1 MDIYMPE
8 MDGRELISA
17 MRAQRPDLP
26 IIAISPALL
35 RDSGQIAL
43 NIVPADVIRLRNP
56 FRPFELIK
64 AIQSAMT
71 PAALPT
77 PAPARYCRC
86 AVRVK
91 PKPKVF
97 RPSDRRQ
104 PAAQIIPPGSRP
116 DYLPRLR
123 RPVCTPPP
131 WVTTDCNSG
140 SGCSRSKRTSSAASE
155 GISDAATSQQIS
167 FQFGTLGRV
176 P

>member
-1 MDIYMPE
+1 VKLGGPIVDIYMPE

-71 PAALPT
+71 PAALQT
-77 PAPARYCRC
+77 PAPA
-86 AVRVK
+86 A
-91 PKPKVF
+91 
-97 RPSDRRQ
+97 
-104 PAAQIIPPGSRP
+104 I
-116 DYLPRLR
+116 LW
-123 RPVCTPPP
+123 VCS
-131 WVTTDCNSG
+131 SG
-140 SGCSRSKRTSSAASE
+140 KTKTE
-155 GISDAATSQQIS
+155 G
-167 FQFGTLGRV
+167 V
-176 P
+176 